1 LAPTLILVLIMAE
14 ALLISRGG
22 YAGAVALAA
31 IALPVLLFALRRAW
45 RERR

>member
-1 LAPTLILVLIMAE
+1 LSYTLILVLVMAE
-14 ALLISRGG
+14 AFLISRGA
-22 YAGAVALAA
+22 YAGAVGLGV